1 MDHPRTELIAHLRGE
16 LSADARE
23 RVTAHLAACPACA
36 RESAA
41 FARIAGVLRDT
52 APPVLEPHWGRWR
65 AELRD
70 TLARRRDRVW
80 WPVPLAVSAGLAGV
94 LLAFA
99 LLGGPSRHA
108 ADPPSVEEAVLGGQ
122 LDPLHEYAVLEELDL
137 LENLELIRQLDR
149 LAPQRE
155 G

>member
-70 TLARRRDRVW
+70 TLARRRARVW

-99 LLGGPSRHA
+99 LLGGPSRPA
-108 ADPPSVEEAVLGGQ
+108 AGPPAGEGGGLRGPAHPPPQ
-122 LDPLHEYAVLEELDL
+122 DAL
-137 LENLELIRQLDR
+137 LEAAR
-149 LAPQRE
+149 LPRDLRAV
-155 G
+155 

>member
-70 TLARRRDRVW
+70 TLARRRARVW
-80 WPVPLAVSAGLAGV
+80 WPVPLAVSAGLARE

-99 LLGGPSRHA
+99 LPGGTSRHA
-108 ADPPSVEEAVLGGQ
+108 PDPPSVEGPGHGGHLHPLLRDAGLGG
-122 LDPLHEYAVLEELDL
+122 LD
-137 LENLELIRQLDR
+137 
-149 LAPQRE
+149 
-155 G
+155 